1 MRTLSTLLLLVFF
14 NPFHVCATEHTVG
27 SQTNYNSKQ
36 DDNLG
41 YGIFYQYKIL
51 ENIEFEAKYSQSGN
65 LKVVSDEKIIL
76 GKYSSFSTGI
86 NFMKQRT
93 PKLSLKVGL
102 GINSVT
108 SSSNNFL
115 LEENSISPYFQILTN
130 YKMNESLSLTLGHKT
145 LFHNDAIDTNH
156 SLFISV
162 NWLFGAKAITSL
174 VKSAD
179 VVRPLAVIPT
189 LTPIETPANNNI
201 IKKTP
206 QYIPQWYVQIG
217 AYQNFINA
225 QHMNSVLLKNHSLVL
240 TIQLHNKLYR
250 VLSHSFSDKQNAE
263 EYLDYLQAHFK
274 IKGFVN
280 KF

>member
-1 MRTLSTLLLLVFF
+1 MRTLSILLLLVLF

-41 YGIFYQYKIL
+41 YGIFYQYKIF
-51 ENIEFEAKYSQSGN
+51 ENIEFEAKYSQSGD

-76 GKYSSFSTGI
+76 GKYSSFSSGI
-86 NFMKQRT
+86 NFIKQRT

-108 SSSNNFL
+108 SSSNSIL
-115 LEENSISPYFQILTN
+115 IEENSISPYFQILTN
-130 YKMNESLSLTLGHKT
+130 YKVNESLSLTLGHTT
-145 LFHNDAIDTNH
+145 LFHNNAIDTHH

-162 NWLFGAKAITSL
+162 NWLFGATVNTSL
-174 VKSAD
+174 IKSAN
-179 VVRPLAVIPT
+179 VVRPLAAISI
-189 LTPIETPANNNI
+189 LNPIKTPATSNI
-201 IKKTP
+201 IEETP

-217 AYQNFINA
+217 AYQKYINA
-225 QHMNSVLLKNHSLVL
+225 QHMNSVMLKNHSLVL
-240 TIQLHNKLYR
+240 SIQLHNKLYR

-263 EYLDYLQAHFK
+263 EYLDYLQANFE